1 MKKLKQI
8 LIALLLI
15 FNTSLFAQNLEVI
28 AGLNQNQFFD
38 YNQDEGSY
46 YSSYQ
51 SDHGFAV
58 RIGIEDIK
66 VDWMNLRFTMGF
78 EQYGGEIDVSGGG
91 QGGDYRT
98 TAEIDKSVL
107 SLGLFPLN
115 FKIWERIDLNFGLE
129 FSALLN
135 ESYQGRIRGNTL
147 GGIPRTESM
156 EERYDNYSNKTH
168 WGLRGRLAYDFEI
181 NDRYSIS
188 PQYSYYLGLTDEFSE
203 FPEDT
208 KSMRHYFSL
217 GFQWK
222 M

>member
-1 MKKLKQI
+1 M
-8 LIALLLI
+8 I

-38 YNQDEGSY
+38 DNRDEGHY
-46 YSSYQ
+46 NSSYQ
-51 SDHGFAV
+51 SDRGFAV

-66 VDWMNLRFTMGF
+66 VDWLKLRFTMGF
-78 EQYGGEIDVSGGG
+78 EQYGGEIDVSDGG
-91 QGGDYRT
+91 QAGDYQT

-115 FKIWERIDLNFGLE
+115 FKIWERIDLNFGLG

-135 ESYQGRIRGNTL
+135 ESYRGTRSGSIW
-147 GGIPRTESM
+147 GGNSWRENL
-156 EERYDNYSNKTH
+156 EERYDNYSNNTH
-168 WGLRGRLAYDFEI
+168 WGLLGRLAYDFEI
-181 NDRYSIS
+181 DDRYSIS
-188 PQYSYYLGLTDEFSE
+188 PQYSYYLGLSDEFSE